1 MQAARLNE
9 SDHTGPGELESLA
22 GLIKRE
28 RNDVFGYG
36 VVRLVAGD
44 GCLSHSVP
52 FGNAN
57 EGLSYGLRPVL
68 R

>member
-1 MQAARLNE
+1 
-9 SDHTGPGELESLA
+9 
-22 GLIKRE
+22 LIKRE

-36 VVRLVAGD
+36 VIRLVAGD
-44 GCLSHSVP
+44 GCVSHSVP

-57 EGLSYGLRPVL
+57 EGLFYGLRPVL